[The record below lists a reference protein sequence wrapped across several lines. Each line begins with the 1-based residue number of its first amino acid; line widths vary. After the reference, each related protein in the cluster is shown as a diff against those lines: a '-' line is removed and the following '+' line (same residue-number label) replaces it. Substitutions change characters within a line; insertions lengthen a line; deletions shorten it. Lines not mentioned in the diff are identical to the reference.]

1 MMWSLHVLFQINC
14 IVTKRR
20 ERLRAS
26 GVVSLFHLFFLM
38 DQTHSLSTAS
48 HRGFQHDRETDLPA
62 DPACFSNILQRL
74 LRARNDRHAGV
85 YHPLAGG
92 YFISHRLHRFCRRAD
107 KDDSFFFAPAG
118 KIRILGQET
127 ISGMNRIHLVLL
139 GCSDDLFDIQ
149 VTIF

>member
-48 HRGFQHDRETDLPA
+48 HRGFQHDRKTDLPA
-62 DPACFSNILQRL
+62 DPAC
-74 LRARNDRHAGV
+74 
-85 YHPLAGG
+85 
-92 YFISHRLHRFCRRAD
+92 
-107 KDDSFFFAPAG
+107 FFAPAG